1 MKPLQDLD
9 NMIQIDIINLMNK
22 KFKKRLINLLLK
34 QVNQN
39 IMLRK
44 VWIIK
49 FTIVFRNQQL
59 LILIHLNMNILKIQH
74 QDQDIILL
82 NLLLNQLKQ
91 SFVIKLQ
98 DLHLKER
105 QYLVQDFII
114 HKQSLQINIQNLL
127 RNKDS
132 NIKQINI
139 QDLHLI
145 LQKFL

>member
-1 MKPLQDLD
+1 
-9 NMIQIDIINLMNK
+9 MNK

-114 HKQSLQINIQNLL
+114 HKQSLQINI
-127 RNKDS
+127 
-132 NIKQINI
+132 
-139 QDLHLI
+139 
-145 LQKFL
+145 